1 MVVEAKFGLELRGV
15 CKAFGTVVAADEINL
30 QVSPGELVSLLGP
43 SGCGKTTVLRMIGG
57 FLQPDKGDIYIG
69 SELVTDLPAN
79 KRECG
84 FVFQNYAIF
93 PHMTVFDNIAYG
105 LKLRKLSSG
114 EIAETAGRT
123 MEMLNLAGL
132 ERRYPKQ
139 LSGGQQ
145 QRVAIARALA
155 ISPRLFLLDEPLSNL
170 DAKLRERVR
179 FELRALQKKT
189 GITTIFVTHDQS
201 EAMVLSDRIA
211 VMNHGRTEQVGS
223 AAEIYYQPR
232 TRFVADFI
240 GQNNFIEGR
249 VTSCDP
255 DGNGMAIDV
264 AGQTLVARFSEDAK
278 EGQAVVACVRPEF
291 IQVSQ
296 ESPHPPTAKTWNVF
310 EGKLVLSAF
319 LGSEWRYE
327 ILTEAGFA
335 LKVCLQANRGEQL
348 SIGDRLFVAWEKK
361 DTYAVLS

>member
-1 MVVEAKFGLELRGV
+1 VVVETGFGLELCGL
-15 CKAFGTVVAADEINL
+15 CKSFGTVVAAHDINL

-43 SGCGKTTVLRMIGG
+43 SGCGKTTALRMIGG
-57 FLQPDKGDIYIG
+57 FVQPDRGDIFIG
-69 SELVTDLPAN
+69 SERVTDLPAN

-84 FVFQNYAIF
+84 FVFQNYALF

-105 LKLRKLSSG
+105 LKLRKISG
-114 EIAETAGRT
+114 QEILQIVGQTL
-123 MEMLNLAGL
+123 EMLNLADLGD
-132 ERRYPKQ
+132 RYPRQ

-155 ISPRLFLLDEPLSNL
+155 ISPKLFLLDEPLSNL

-201 EAMVLSDRIA
+201 EAMVLSDRI
-211 VMNHGRTEQVGS
+211 VVVNHGRTEQIGS
-223 AAEIYYQPR
+223 AAEIYYRPR

-249 VTSCDP
+249 VSRRDP
-255 DGNGMAIDV
+255 ATDVVEVGV
-264 AGQTLVARFSEDAK
+264 AGQTVVARFSEWAK
-278 EGQAVVACVRPEF
+278 DGEVVVACVRPEF
-291 IQVSQ
+291 IQVG
-296 ESPHPPTAKTWNVF
+296 PRPPSAATGGNWNVV
-310 EGKLVLSAF
+310 EGKLAVSAF

-327 ILTEAGFA
+327 ILTAAGFT
-335 LKVCLQANRGEQL
+335 LKVCAQANQGEQI
-348 SIGDRLFVAWEKK
+348 SVGEKVVAVWEKK
-361 DTYAVLS
+361 DTYVVVQ

>member
-1 MVVEAKFGLELRGV
+1 
-15 CKAFGTVVAADEINL
+15 
-30 QVSPGELVSLLGP
+30 VSPGELVSLLGP

-69 SELVTDLPAN
+69 SEMVTDLPAN

-105 LKLRKLSSG
+105 LKLRKLSSQ
-114 EIAETAGRT
+114 EIAEIAGRT
-123 MEMLNLAGL
+123 MEMLNLVGL
-132 ERRYPKQ
+132 ESRYPKQ

-211 VMNHGRTEQVGS
+211 VMNHGRTEQIGS
-223 AAEIYYQPR
+223 AADIYYRPR

-249 VTSCDP
+249 VTWCDP
-255 DGNGMAIDV
+255 DSDGMAIDV
-264 AGQTLVARFSEDAK
+264 AGQRLVARFSECTQ
-278 EGQAVVACVRPEF
+278 EGQMVVACVRPEF

-296 ESPHPPTAKTWNVF
+296 QPPNTATVENWNVF

-327 ILTEAGFA
+327 ILTEAGFV
-335 LKVCLQANRGEQL
+335 LKACLQANQVRQI
-348 SIGDRLFVAWEKK
+348 SVGDRVFAAWEKK
-361 DTYAVLS
+361 DTYAVLQ